1 MNYTINTKAIYFF
14 YILLLYSC
22 QYSNKRIN
30 FAIEKSSSNKQ
41 ELKKVLNH
49 YKDSSIKY
57 KAAIFLIENMPFH
70 YNKNNDNE
78 VSLDNIYNKHIA
90 ISQKYDWIK
99 LSKSR
104 LNEINSL
111 EISNTNTIYKF
122 NRLALKSDIETFKSE
137 WLIKQIDLAFEAWNT
152 NIYTKEY
159 PFDIFCEFILP
170 YRFKEGIILD
180 DSKTIFHKR
189 HHTLF
194 KDSTNTSFIEKIDSI
209 LYYYKDIKFNDYYGD
224 KIPINSAK
232 ALEQI
237 KYGQCGDRSWFNS
250 LVLAS
255 SGVAASIDFAPS
267 QGNRNNSH
275 TWNAIITPTETI
287 PFEPFWDEDRW
298 KYKIMYNNKTI
309 DRKWGKL
316 RFAKVYRKT
325 FSLNETGPLFD
336 PKISKKDIPNLFRN
350 PAIKDVSHE
359 YFDTTN
365 VRIQI
370 PKDKKESPYYAYLCV
385 YNHEKWEPIQWGKIS
400 RNHVTF
406 LGMGRDVLY
415 LPAFYVDG
423 NIQPIDYP
431 FYISPTGEKQFFP
444 ISNQT
449 QDIYVRS
456 VGFFRDPKDR
466 LQILNSLS
474 NTFIIGVNEQE
485 SIADTLYT
493 ITDHSDLWENT
504 INIQSKNKYNYI
516 ELQMPSDTFAL
527 CDLTLYT
534 QKANEQEQIHNI
546 KIQTPIKPINAHESI
561 ELITDHI
568 SATGMIGTIKKN
580 SQGKYKVKIDLGGL
594 YDISTINYIPY
605 TPSTVQPEYT
615 YTLYYWDQEWKLFND
630 QKGNNSFLI
639 FKNVPCETIY
649 MLSNRLNKKQKNIQR
664 IFSYKN
670 GYLKWL

>member
-70 YNKNNDNE
+70 YNKNNNNE

-104 LNEINSL
+104 LNEIDSL
-111 EISNTNTIYKF
+111 EISSTNTIYKF

-370 PKDKKESPYYAYLCV
+370 PKDKKESPSYAYLCV

-431 FYISPTGEKQFFP
+431 FYISPTGEKQFFS

-594 YDISTINYIPY
+594 YDI
-605 TPSTVQPEYT
+605 
-615 YTLYYWDQEWKLFND
+615 
-630 QKGNNSFLI
+630 
-639 FKNVPCETIY
+639 
-649 MLSNRLNKKQKNIQR
+649 
-664 IFSYKN
+664 
-670 GYLKWL
+670 